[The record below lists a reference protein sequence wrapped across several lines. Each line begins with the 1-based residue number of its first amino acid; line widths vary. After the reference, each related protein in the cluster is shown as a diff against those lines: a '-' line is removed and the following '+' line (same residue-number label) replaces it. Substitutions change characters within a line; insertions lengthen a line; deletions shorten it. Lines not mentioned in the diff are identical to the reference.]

1 MGGKDLKRMRETV
14 CLDARDKIRLLPFG
28 KRTEKVCA
36 AYVLRLC
43 PGVFVY
49 HLLCDDL
56 SHSPPALFRE
66 SYRSG
71 CVSTCEQNNPN
82 AQYIMFSI
90 SASMTSSAPNRSRGA
105 IGFILCACF

>member
-43 PGVFVY
+43 PGVIVY